1 MFVIVCVSL
10 YISHT
15 VILRNSQHVF
25 VGFQSL
31 DAGLVHHGCKPL
43 RTGNGTLNPG
53 TLIHILHNIYI
64 ILLYYI
70 HCTWVAKRMTIGMIC
85 EPWIYLHL
93 VSNLEQWEGKRS
105 CSSRQAT
112 RGRQDIMCC
121 VTVPADNSS
130 DTDRCQGCIVCC
142 MLSTKLA
149 HIWTWHVNIHQ
160 RLNGKAGKSIV
171 QGKTNS
177 RLLSQ
182 L

>member
-15 VILRNSQHVF
+15 VILRNSQHECLL
-25 VGFQSL
+25 GFNPWMRDSCIM
-31 DAGLVHHGCKPL
+31 DANHLE
-43 RTGNGTLNPG
+43 RNGTLNPG
-53 TLIHILHNIYI
+53 TLIHIYIILHNIYI
-64 ILLYYI
+64 IYIIYIIILYICYI

-142 MLSTKLA
+142 MLSTTLA
-149 HIWTWHVNIHQ
+149 HI
-160 RLNGKAGKSIV
+160 
-171 QGKTNS
+171 
-177 RLLSQ
+177 
-182 L
+182 